1 MTSDQRALTL
11 PVLEGVHLRMPDA
24 VYFDVDALGSTDM
37 KALYWDAPSWWA
49 QSRHNRNRKITRG
62 AYRRSGKDLGAALHV
77 LVIQGGEAYEA
88 AYAIEP
94 DDGRPDWLRT
104 RDQIRDALRERGVEI
119 PRGDFS
125 DATINRLVRKHG
137 LAHKVFDTARLDY
150 EAARRAGRLHVS
162 EDEDRRLR
170 YTAALIHEDQQLGA
184 AFSGGLGEVAVFWR
198 REDDPS
204 ILLRA
209 KFDYIRRRRIFDLKK
224 IGNSR
229 GRDPDTAI
237 RIAIDDYDYDVQ
249 RRLYP
254 EAWERM
260 AAFVAAGQVHGWAQD
275 GAPARVLQHERETLE
290 AIVGGGTPEWCWVFV
305 QLPVDDVGQERGAV
319 VAPRFHLPEG
329 RFWDS
334 GGRKIETA
342 LGAYRKFRDAFTLER
357 PWRVVQQA
365 YVLTD
370 DDVRAREKK
379 EIV

>member
-1 MTSDQRALTL
+1 MASDQRSLDM
-11 PVLEGVHLRMPDA
+11 PVLPGVHLNMPDSA
-24 VYFDVDALGSTDM
+24 YFAVDALGSSDM

-62 AYRRSGKDLGAALHV
+62 AYRRSGKDMGTALHT
-77 LVIQGGEAYEA
+77 LVIQGVEAYEA

-104 RDQIRDALRERGVEI
+104 RDQIRAALREINVEI
-119 PRGDFS
+119 PKGDFS
-125 DATINRLVRKHG
+125 EATLNRLVRRHG
-137 LAHKVFDTARLDY
+137 LAHRVFDTARLDY
-150 EAARRAGRLHVS
+150 ESARRAGRLHVS

-170 YTAALIHEDQQLGA
+170 YTADLIHGDPELGP

-237 RIAIDDYDYDVQ
+237 RIAIDEYDYDIQ

-260 AAFVAAGQVHGWAQD
+260 AEFVAAGQVHAWAAD
-275 GAPARVLQHERETLE
+275 GDRARVLGHEREALE
-290 AIVGGGTPEWCWVFV
+290 AITAAGTPDWCWVFV

-342 LGAYRKFRDAFTLER
+342 LGAYRKFRDEFSLER

-370 DDVRAREKK
+370 DDVRSRERR